1 MAGLGKRG
9 LSPIIP
15 RSRARPV
22 HRFGECHSRGSL
34 TTSAREM
41 VRGTHPTLAEVANSV
56 LCDAKENARGILHPP
71 DRHLSF
77 KHICSCPIFDK

>member
-1 MAGLGKRG
+1 M
-9 LSPIIP
+9 
-15 RSRARPV
+15 

-56 LCDAKENARGILHPP
+56 LCDAKEKMPVAYCILLTATYPLNTYVRARFSISSPSLAGL
-71 DRHLSF
+71 D
-77 KHICSCPIFDK
+77 SCRFL